1 MTGASVPSRKKEK
14 KTPVVSHWMFSRKG
28 KVMRYIQ

>member
-14 KTPVVSHWMFSRKG
+14 KTPIVSHWMGSRKG
-28 KVMRYIQ
+28 SSA